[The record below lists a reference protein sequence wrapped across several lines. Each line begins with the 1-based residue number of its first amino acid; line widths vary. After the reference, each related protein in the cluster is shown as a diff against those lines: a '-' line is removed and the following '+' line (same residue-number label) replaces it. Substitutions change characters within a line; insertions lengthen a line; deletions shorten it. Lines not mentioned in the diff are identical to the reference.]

1 MKTKIAVKG
10 ASFFAYHGYY
20 PEEQVT
26 GHRFEVDIEVWIDHE
41 KLDGDDL
48 KETVN
53 YENLYAICSAEMNQP
68 RKLLETVA
76 YSICERIRSQ
86 YVYVH
91 DGKVIIRKYGPQ
103 LGGKVEYTEIEVR
116 F

>member
-10 ASFFAYHGYY
+10 ASFFAFHGYY

-26 GHRFEVDIEVWIDHE
+26 GHRFEVDTEVWIDHN
-41 KLDGDDL
+41 KLEGDNL

-53 YENLYAICSAEMNQP
+53 YENLYAICKEEMKQP

-76 YSICERIRSQ
+76 YSIFDRIRSRYAQ
-86 YVYVH
+86 VDH
-91 DGKVIIRKYGPQ
+91 GKVVIRKYGPQ
-103 LGGKVEYTEIEVR
+103 LGGKVEYTEIEVK